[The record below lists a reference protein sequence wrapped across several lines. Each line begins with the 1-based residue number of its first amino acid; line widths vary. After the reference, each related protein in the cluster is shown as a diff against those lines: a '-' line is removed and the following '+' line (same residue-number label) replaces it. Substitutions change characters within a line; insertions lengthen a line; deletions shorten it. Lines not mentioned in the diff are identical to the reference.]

1 MKENKMSAK
10 KIAKSLED
18 ALLHDG
24 KMAQALYEFEFE
36 DELDDLKASLAED
49 DDDYLFSIT
58 ENNGDIAMVLIE
70 KAGDVLINEQAR
82 EKLKE
87 YWQDNYNK
95 NIQLIIPDL
104 AEQLEADELPI
115 TGVKVAR

>member
-1 MKENKMSAK
+1 MSVK
-10 KIAKSLED
+10 TIAKALEE

-24 KMAQALYEFEFE
+24 QMAQALYEFEFE
-36 DELDDLKASLAED
+36 EELDDLKASLLED

-58 ENNGDIAMVLIE
+58 ENNGDIAMVLLE

-87 YWQDNYNK
+87 FWRDNYTK
-95 NIQLIIPDL
+95 NIELIIPDL
-104 AEQLEADELPI
+104 AEQLDADELPI
-115 TGVKVAR
+115 TGVKLAR